1 MSPVNTA
8 MTGGYLINLPCSGG
22 ECYEMVE
29 SDNEEDEDGKNGESE
44 EISGDIV
51 CNQDTMEDILHGYN
65 ADDE

>member
-1 MSPVNTA
+1 
-8 MTGGYLINLPCSGG
+8 
-22 ECYEMVE
+22 MVE